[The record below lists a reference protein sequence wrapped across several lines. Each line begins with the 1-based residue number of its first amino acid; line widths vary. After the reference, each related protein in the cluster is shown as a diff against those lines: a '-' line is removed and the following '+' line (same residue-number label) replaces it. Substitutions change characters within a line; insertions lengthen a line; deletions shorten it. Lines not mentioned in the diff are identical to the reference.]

1 MEDIDSNNKIQMSEF
16 ENRKPKKF
24 IENINKL
31 KIFSENVPTE
41 TNLPTVPVSGGLFGV
56 FDYKVTGDDLNE
68 LIKKVQGIVI
78 NQNKSIH
85 DIFGEFNTVYN
96 VFSSLDNEYIKG
108 IIGSIKAAEKA
119 NERALIAIEGVRNN
133 QIGIKKSQND
143 IEDIIKY
150 QQIMIGVLTNFK
162 EKLEKFEHLSDV
174 DKVFNEVLILKD
186 KLIKIENKFIS
197 EVKLANNKFIEIE
210 SWQLQQQEEFKKIIL
225 FQNQID
231 KKNQD
236 KIEELNCKCISC
248 EEKLNIIINT
258 QVRNKED
265 YETTIGNIEVRTI
278 NLTKKIKST
287 QYMLLASISIIV
299 VLILFIFTGGA

>member
-1 MEDIDSNNKIQMSEF
+1 
-16 ENRKPKKF
+16 
-24 IENINKL
+24 
-31 KIFSENVPTE
+31 
-41 TNLPTVPVSGGLFGV
+41 
-56 FDYKVTGDDLNE
+56 
-68 LIKKVQGIVI
+68 
-78 NQNKSIH
+78 
-85 DIFGEFNTVYN
+85 
-96 VFSSLDNEYIKG
+96 
-108 IIGSIKAAEKA
+108 
-119 NERALIAIEGVRNN
+119 
-133 QIGIKKSQND
+133 
-143 IEDIIKY
+143 
-150 QQIMIGVLTNFK
+150 
-162 EKLEKFEHLSDV
+162 
-174 DKVFNEVLILKD
+174 
-186 KLIKIENKFIS
+186 
-197 EVKLANNKFIEIE
+197 
-210 SWQLQQQEEFKKIIL
+210 EEFKKIIL